1 MTECKKDYILDALGE
16 LEDDFVAEA
25 AAYTKQKSGW
35 KYWRELGAAA
45 ACVAAIF
52 VTVKTVEYLPI
63 GRTTESMVTVE
74 NSNQHNS
81 SPKEMYKEEMIPESA
96 VAESVVTEQ
105 KENLATNG
113 IMEDVKTEDKQE
125 KEAQTA
131 KTEELIDSSN
141 VLEPIQSVQS
151 QSCLVSLSA
160 EEILDQGNDIFR
172 GVVTELQVYH
182 VTEKINQYFTVV
194 TVEVTDSIRGMQQ
207 NGETCKIYLPVAEVQ
222 DMIMVNSVSGDLD
235 KLEVGSSAIFMPRT
249 ATENTGLGP
258 KHLGEW
264 LCYADYADYYFSEA
278 IRYLFFET
286 ENGVSYAK
294 DVYEIQGE
302 MVTLDDVA
310 EYLRKMLE

>member
-1 MTECKKDYILDALGE
+1 MTEQKKDYILDALSE
-16 LEDDFVAEA
+16 VKDDFVAEA
-25 AAYTKQKSGW
+25 ASYTKQKAGW
-35 KYWRELGAAA
+35 KYWRELGAVA
-45 ACVAAIF
+45 ACVAAILAS
-52 VTVKTVEYLPI
+52 VKTVEYLPI
-63 GRTTESMVTVE
+63 ERTTESMVTVE
-74 NSNQHNS
+74 NFNQHNS
-81 SPKEMYKEEMIPESA
+81 STKEMFKDELIPESA
-96 VAESVVTEQ
+96 VTEL

-113 IMEDVKTEDKQE
+113 IMEDVKKEDKQG
-125 KEAQTA
+125 KEAQ
-131 KTEELIDSSN
+131 TEELIDSSN

-151 QSCLVSLSA
+151 QSCLVNLSA

-207 NGETCKIYLPVAEVQ
+207 TGETCKIYLPIAEVQ

-249 ATENTGLGP
+249 ATESTGLGP

-278 IRYLFFET
+278 IRYLFLET

-294 DVYEIQGE
+294 DVYEIPGE

>member
-1 MTECKKDYILDALGE
+1 VK
-16 LEDDFVAEA
+16 DDFVAEA
-25 AAYTKQKSGW
+25 ASYTKQKAGW
-35 KYWRELGAAA
+35 KYWRELGAVA
-45 ACVAAIF
+45 ACVAAIL
-52 VTVKTVEYLPI
+52 VSVKTVEYLPI
-63 GRTTESMVTVE
+63 ERTTESMVTVE

-81 SPKEMYKEEMIPESA
+81 STKEMYEEALIPESA
-96 VAESVVTEQ
+96 VAESVVIEQ
-105 KENLATNG
+105 KENSGTNG

-125 KEAQTA
+125 KEAQ
-131 KTEELIDSSN
+131 TEELIDSSN

-151 QSCLVSLSA
+151 QSCLVNLSA

-194 TVEVTDSIRGMQQ
+194 TVEVTDSIRGKQQ
-207 NGETCKIYLPVAEVQ
+207 NGESCKIYLPVAEVQ

-264 LCYADYADYYFSEA
+264 LCYADFADYYFSDA
-278 IRYLFFET
+278 IRYLFLET
-286 ENGVSYAK
+286 ENGVSYEK
-294 DVYEIQGE
+294 SVYNIPGE
-302 MVTLDDVA
+302 NVTLDDVA